1 MNMRQHKKP
10 LKFYIIIFIGT
21 SLIILGYSI
30 YLFITQDAQLADLIS
45 LWILPLIFTLLYYGG
60 DSLVQKIVDKT
71 AEKKRK
77 VDYEGNFLRKIGEL
91 MSESKQFLIED
102 FRKLQRSEKFQT
114 QVHNAYLIYQ
124 NGETEIISLEK
135 ISKKFRADT
144 LEARAM
150 AFVCSFVK
158 EKLEEN
164 QI

>member
-1 MNMRQHKKP
+1 
-10 LKFYIIIFIGT
+10 
-21 SLIILGYSI
+21 
-30 YLFITQDAQLADLIS
+30 
-45 LWILPLIFTLLYYGG
+45 
-60 DSLVQKIVDKT
+60 LVQKIVDKS